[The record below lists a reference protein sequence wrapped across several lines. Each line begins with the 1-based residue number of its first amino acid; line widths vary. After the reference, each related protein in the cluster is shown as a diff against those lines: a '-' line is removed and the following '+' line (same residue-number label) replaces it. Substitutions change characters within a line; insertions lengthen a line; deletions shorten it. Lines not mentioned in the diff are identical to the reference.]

1 MVIIMNLFVLMVILS
16 PFTAVIP
23 GIYGIYL
30 VYKKKAKVLKNYLTI
45 GLILLFLCLLF
56 SGVINK
62 SIISI
67 GGAFLILTYIGIA
80 ILSQKYFIS
89 KKRIADALRLLLN
102 LSALTSIIGIVEKI
116 LFIIIGKP
124 THRIFSTYG
133 NPNMTG
139 AWFGSMILIAV
150 FLKYNYNDE
159 AENKKLNFLLA
170 LMISSLLLTES
181 TGAFIALLTSIG
193 AYFLVEKNKEIK
205 QCIIMIVTII
215 FIILAFV
222 FLQKSINSITVMDEV
237 RTSFGSRY
245 DIWFGSI
252 EMFLLKPLLGWGA
265 LGTLEHGI
273 EFMYNNGNVI
283 HSHNVWLTFL
293 VSGGILAFSIYIFIK
308 LNIFRDLLRI
318 YKKYDNYVCL
328 LTALNVMVIIQGLV
342 DCSLYAPQLGVLFI
356 AANSILYNISNGRVK
371 ESNNEEEKE
380 VESYKKNAV
389 AN

>member
-1 MVIIMNLFVLMVILS
+1 MNLFVLMVILS

-30 VYKKKAKVLKNYLTI
+30 VYKKKAKVLKNYLNI

-356 AANSILYNISNGRVK
+356 SASSILYNISNGRVK

>member
-30 VYKKKAKVLKNYLTI
+30 IYKKKAKVLKNYLTI
-45 GLILLFLCLLF
+45 GLILLFLCFLF

-67 GGAFLILTYIGIA
+67 AGSFLILTYIGVS

-89 KKRIADALRLLLN
+89 KKRIDDALSLLLN
-102 LSALTSIIGIVEKI
+102 LSALTSVIGIVEKI
-116 LFIIIGKP
+116 VFIIMGKP

-139 AWFGSMILIAV
+139 AWFGSMILIAL
-150 FLKYNYNDE
+150 FLKYNCNDK
-159 AENKKLNFLLA
+159 AENKKLNFLLV

-181 TGAFIALLTSIG
+181 TGAFIALLSSIG
-193 AYFLVEKNKEIK
+193 AYFLVEKNKETK
-205 QCIIMIVTII
+205 KCIIMIVTII

-222 FLQKSINSITVMDEV
+222 FLQKSINSITVIEEV

-293 VSGGILAFSIYIFIK
+293 VSGGILAFSIYLFIK
-308 LNIFRDLLRI
+308 LKIFSDLLRI
-318 YKKYDNYVCL
+318 YKKYDHYVCL

-371 ESNNEEEKE
+371 ESNNGKEKE
-380 VESYKKNAV
+380 VENYKKNMI

>member
-30 VYKKKAKVLKNYLTI
+30 VYKKKAKVLKNYLNI

-67 GGAFLILTYIGIA
+67 GGAFLILKYIGIA

-356 AANSILYNISNGRVK
+356 SASSILYNISNGRVK

>member
-1 MVIIMNLFVLMVILS
+1 MNLFVLMVILS

-30 VYKKKAKVLKNYLTI
+30 IYKKKAKVLKNYLTI
-45 GLILLFLCLLF
+45 GLILLFLCFLF

-67 GGAFLILTYIGIA
+67 AGSFLILTYIGVS

-89 KKRIADALRLLLN
+89 KKRIDDALRLLLN
-102 LSALTSIIGIVEKI
+102 LSALTSVIGIVEKI
-116 LFIIIGKP
+116 VFIIMGKP
-124 THRIFSTYG
+124 THRIFSTYVKS
-133 NPNMTG
+133 NMKG
-139 AWFGSMILIAV
+139 LWFGSMILIV
-150 FLKYNYNDE
+150 FFLKYNCNDK
-159 AENKKLNFLLA
+159 AENKKLNFLLV

-181 TGAFIALLTSIG
+181 TGAFIALLSSIG
-193 AYFLVEKNKEIK
+193 AYFLVEKNKETK
-205 QCIIMIVTII
+205 KCIIMIVTII

-222 FLQKSINSITVMDEV
+222 FLQKSINSITVIEEV

-293 VSGGILAFSIYIFIK
+293 VSGGILAFSIYLFIK
-308 LNIFRDLLRI
+308 LKIFSDLLRI
-318 YKKYDNYVCL
+318 YKKYDHYVCL

-371 ESNNEEEKE
+371 ESNNGKEKE
-380 VESYKKNAV
+380 VENYKKNMI

>member
-1 MVIIMNLFVLMVILS
+1 MNLFVLMVILS

-30 VYKKKAKVLKNYLTI
+30 IYKKKAKVLKNYLTI
-45 GLILLFLCLLF
+45 GLILLFLCFLF

-67 GGAFLILTYIGIA
+67 AGSFLILTYIGVS

-89 KKRIADALRLLLN
+89 KKRIDDALRLLLN
-102 LSALTSIIGIVEKI
+102 LSALTSVIGIVEKI
-116 LFIIIGKP
+116 VFIIMGKP

-139 AWFGSMILIAV
+139 AWFGSMILIAL
-150 FLKYNYNDE
+150 FFKYNCNDK
-159 AENKKLNFLLA
+159 AENKKLNFLLV

-181 TGAFIALLTSIG
+181 TGAFIALLSSIG
-193 AYFLVEKNKEIK
+193 AYFLVEKNKETK
-205 QCIIMIVTII
+205 KCIIMIVTII

-222 FLQKSINSITVMDEV
+222 FLQKSINSITVIEEV

-293 VSGGILAFSIYIFIK
+293 VSGGILAFSIYLFIK
-308 LNIFRDLLRI
+308 LKIFSDLLRI
-318 YKKYDNYVCL
+318 YKKYDHYVCL

>member
-1 MVIIMNLFVLMVILS
+1 MNLFVLMVILS

-30 VYKKKAKVLKNYLTI
+30 IYKKKAKVLKNYLTI
-45 GLILLFLCLLF
+45 GLILLFLCFLF

-67 GGAFLILTYIGIA
+67 AGSFLILTYIGVS

-89 KKRIADALRLLLN
+89 KKRIDDALRLLLN
-102 LSALTSIIGIVEKI
+102 LSALTSVIGIVEKI
-116 LFIIIGKP
+116 VFIIMGKP

-139 AWFGSMILIAV
+139 TWFGSMILIAL
-150 FLKYNYNDE
+150 FLKYNCNDK
-159 AENKKLNFLLA
+159 AENKKLNFLLV

-181 TGAFIALLTSIG
+181 TGAFIALLSSIG
-193 AYFLVEKNKEIK
+193 AYFLVEKNKETK
-205 QCIIMIVTII
+205 KCIIMIVTII

-222 FLQKSINSITVMDEV
+222 FLQKSINSITVIEEV

-293 VSGGILAFSIYIFIK
+293 VSGGILAFSIYLFIK
-308 LNIFRDLLRI
+308 LKIFSDLLRI
-318 YKKYDNYVCL
+318 YKKYDHYVCL

-371 ESNNEEEKE
+371 ESNNGKEKE
-380 VESYKKNAV
+380 VENYKKNMI

>member
-1 MVIIMNLFVLMVILS
+1 MNLFVLMVILS

-45 GLILLFLCLLF
+45 GLILLFLCFLF

-67 GGAFLILTYIGIA
+67 AGSFLILTYIGVS

-356 AANSILYNISNGRVK
+356 SASSILYNISNGRVK

>member
-1 MVIIMNLFVLMVILS
+1 MNLFVLMVVLS

-23 GIYGIYL
+23 GIYGIYIL
-30 VYKKKAKVLKNYLTI
+30 YKKKAEVLKNYLTVS
-45 GLILLFLCLLF
+45 LMLLFLCFFL
-56 SGVINK
+56 SGVVNA
-62 SIISI
+62 SILSVC
-67 GGAFLILTYIGIA
+67 GSFLLLIYIGIA
-80 ILSQKYFIS
+80 ILSQKYFVTQ
-89 KKRIADALRLLLN
+89 KRVNDVLRLLLK
-102 LSALTSIIGIVEKI
+102 LSSLTALIGIVEKVV
-116 LFIIIGKP
+116 FIFNGKEN
-124 THRIFSTYG
+124 HRIFSTYG

-139 AWFGSMILIAV
+139 AWFGSMILIAL
-150 FLKYNYNDE
+150 FLKYNCNDK
-159 AENKKLNFLLA
+159 AENKKLNFLLV

-181 TGAFIALLTSIG
+181 TGAFIALLSSIG
-193 AYFLVEKNKEIK
+193 AYFLVEKNKETK
-205 QCIIMIVTII
+205 KCIIMIVTII

-222 FLQKSINSITVMDEV
+222 FLQKSINSITVIEEV

-273 EFMYNNGNVI
+273 DFMYNNGNVI
-283 HSHNVWLTFL
+283 HSHNIWLTFL
-293 VSGGILAFSIYIFIK
+293 VSGGILAFSIYLFIK
-308 LNIFRDLLRI
+308 LKIFSDLLRI
-318 YKKYDNYVCL
+318 YKKYDHYVCL

-371 ESNNEEEKE
+371 ESNNGKEKE
-380 VESYKKNAV
+380 VENYKKNMI

>member
-30 VYKKKAKVLKNYLTI
+30 IYKKKAKVLKNYLTI
-45 GLILLFLCLLF
+45 GLILLFLCFLF

-356 AANSILYNISNGRVK
+356 SASSILYNISNGRVK

>member
-1 MVIIMNLFVLMVILS
+1 MVVIMNLFVLMVVLS

-23 GIYGIYL
+23 GIYGIYIL
-30 VYKKKAKVLKNYLTI
+30 YKKKAEVLKNYLTVS
-45 GLILLFLCLLF
+45 LMLLFLCFFL
-56 SGVINK
+56 SGVVNA
-62 SIISI
+62 SILSVC
-67 GGAFLILTYIGIA
+67 GSFLLLIYIGIA
-80 ILSQKYFIS
+80 ILSQKYFVTQ
-89 KKRIADALRLLLN
+89 KRVNDVLRLLLK
-102 LSALTSIIGIVEKI
+102 LSSLTALIGIVEKI
-116 LFIIIGKP
+116 VFIFNGKEN
-124 THRIFSTYG
+124 HRIFSTYG

-139 AWFGSMILIAV
+139 AWFGSMILIAL
-150 FLKYNYNDE
+150 FLKYNCNDK
-159 AENKKLNFLLA
+159 AENKKLNFLLV

-181 TGAFIALLTSIG
+181 TGAFIALLSSIG
-193 AYFLVEKNKEIK
+193 AYFLVEKNKETK
-205 QCIIMIVTII
+205 KCIIMIVTII
-215 FIILAFV
+215 FIILAVV
-222 FLQKSINSITVMDEV
+222 FLQKSINSITVIEEV

-293 VSGGILAFSIYIFIK
+293 VSGGILAFSIYLFIK
-308 LNIFRDLLRI
+308 LKIFSDLLRI
-318 YKKYDNYVCL
+318 YKKYDHYVCL

-371 ESNNEEEKE
+371 ESNNGKEKE
-380 VESYKKNAV
+380 VENYKKNMI

>member
-30 VYKKKAKVLKNYLTI
+30 IYKKKAKVLKNYLTI
-45 GLILLFLCLLF
+45 GLILLFLCFLF

-67 GGAFLILTYIGIA
+67 AGSFLILTYIGVS

-89 KKRIADALRLLLN
+89 KKRIDDALRLLLN

-293 VSGGILAFSIYIFIK
+293 VSGGILAFSIYLFIK
-308 LNIFRDLLRI
+308 LKIFSDLLRI

-356 AANSILYNISNGRVK
+356 SASSILYNISNGRVK

>member
-1 MVIIMNLFVLMVILS
+1 MVVIMNLFVLMVVLS

-23 GIYGIYL
+23 GIYGIYIL
-30 VYKKKAKVLKNYLTI
+30 YKKKAEVLKNYLTVS
-45 GLILLFLCLLF
+45 LMLLFLCFFL
-56 SGVINK
+56 SGVVNA
-62 SIISI
+62 SILSVC
-67 GGAFLILTYIGIA
+67 GSFLLLIYIGIA
-80 ILSQKYFIS
+80 ILSQKYFVTQ
-89 KKRIADALRLLLN
+89 KRVNDVLRLLLK
-102 LSALTSIIGIVEKI
+102 LSSLTALIGIVEKI
-116 LFIIIGKP
+116 VFIFNGKEN
-124 THRIFSTYG
+124 HRIFSTYG

-139 AWFGSMILIAV
+139 AWFGSMILIAL
-150 FLKYNYNDE
+150 FLKYNCNDK
-159 AENKKLNFLLA
+159 AENKKLNFLLV

-181 TGAFIALLTSIG
+181 TGAFIALLSSIG
-193 AYFLVEKNKEIK
+193 AYFLVEKNKETK
-205 QCIIMIVTII
+205 KCIIMIVTII

-222 FLQKSINSITVMDEV
+222 FLQKSINSITVIEEV

-293 VSGGILAFSIYIFIK
+293 VSGGILAFSIYLFIK
-308 LNIFRDLLRI
+308 LKIFSDLLRI
-318 YKKYDNYVCL
+318 YKKYDHYVCL

-371 ESNNEEEKE
+371 ESNNGKEKE
-380 VESYKKNAV
+380 VENYKKNMI

>member
-1 MVIIMNLFVLMVILS
+1 MVVIMNLFVLMVVLS

-23 GIYGIYL
+23 GIYGIYIL
-30 VYKKKAKVLKNYLTI
+30 YKKKAEVLKNYLTVS
-45 GLILLFLCLLF
+45 LMLLFLCFFL
-56 SGVINK
+56 SGVVNA
-62 SIISI
+62 SILSVC
-67 GGAFLILTYIGIA
+67 GSFLLLIYIGIA
-80 ILSQKYFIS
+80 ILSQKYFVTQ
-89 KKRIADALRLLLN
+89 KRVNDVLRLLLK
-102 LSALTSIIGIVEKI
+102 LSSLTALIGIVEKI
-116 LFIIIGKP
+116 VFIFNGKEN
-124 THRIFSTYG
+124 HRIFSTYG

-139 AWFGSMILIAV
+139 AWFGSMILIAL
-150 FLKYNYNDE
+150 FLIFNCNDK
-159 AENKKLNFLLA
+159 AENKKLNFLLV

-181 TGAFIALLTSIG
+181 TGAFIALLSSIG
-193 AYFLVEKNKEIK
+193 AYFLVEKNKETK
-205 QCIIMIVTII
+205 KCIIMIVTII

-222 FLQKSINSITVMDEV
+222 FLQKSINSITVIEEV

-293 VSGGILAFSIYIFIK
+293 VSGGILAFSIYLFIK
-308 LNIFRDLLRI
+308 LKIFSDLLRI
-318 YKKYDNYVCL
+318 YKKYDHYVCL

-371 ESNNEEEKE
+371 ESNNGKEKE
-380 VESYKKNAV
+380 VENYKKNMI

>member
-139 AWFGSMILIAV
+139 AWFGNMILIAV

>member
-1 MVIIMNLFVLMVILS
+1 MNLFVLMVVLS

-23 GIYGIYL
+23 GIYGIYIL
-30 VYKKKAKVLKNYLTI
+30 YKKKAEVLKNYLTVS
-45 GLILLFLCLLF
+45 LMLLFLCFFL
-56 SGVINK
+56 SGVVNA
-62 SIISI
+62 SILSVC
-67 GGAFLILTYIGIA
+67 GSFLLLIYIGIA
-80 ILSQKYFIS
+80 ILSQKYFVTQ
-89 KKRIADALRLLLN
+89 KRVNDVLRLLLK
-102 LSALTSIIGIVEKI
+102 LSSLTALIGIVEKI
-116 LFIIIGKP
+116 VFIFNGKEN
-124 THRIFSTYG
+124 HRIFSTYG

-139 AWFGSMILIAV
+139 AWFGSMILIAL
-150 FLKYNYNDE
+150 FLKYNCNDK
-159 AENKKLNFLLA
+159 AENKKLNFLLV

-181 TGAFIALLTSIG
+181 TGAFIALLSSIG
-193 AYFLVEKNKEIK
+193 AYFLVEKNKETK
-205 QCIIMIVTII
+205 KCIIMIVTII

-222 FLQKSINSITVMDEV
+222 FLQKSINSITVIEEV

-293 VSGGILAFSIYIFIK
+293 VSGGILAFSIYLFIK
-308 LNIFRDLLRI
+308 LKIFSDLLRI
-318 YKKYDNYVCL
+318 YKKYDHYVCL

-371 ESNNEEEKE
+371 ESNNGKEKE
-380 VESYKKNAV
+380 VENYKKNMI

>member
-1 MVIIMNLFVLMVILS
+1 MNLFVLMVVLS

-23 GIYGIYL
+23 GIYGIYIL
-30 VYKKKAKVLKNYLTI
+30 YKKKAEVLKNYLTVS
-45 GLILLFLCLLF
+45 LMLLFLCFFL
-56 SGVINK
+56 SGVVNA
-62 SIISI
+62 SILSVC
-67 GGAFLILTYIGIA
+67 GSFLLLIYIGIA
-80 ILSQKYFIS
+80 ILSQKYFVTQ
-89 KKRIADALRLLLN
+89 KRVNDVLKLLLK
-102 LSALTSIIGIVEKI
+102 LSSLTALIGIVEKI
-116 LFIIIGKP
+116 VFIFNGKEN
-124 THRIFSTYG
+124 HRIFSTYG

-139 AWFGSMILIAV
+139 AWFGSMILIAL
-150 FLKYNYNDE
+150 FLKYNCNDK
-159 AENKKLNFLLA
+159 AENKKLNFLLV

-181 TGAFIALLTSIG
+181 TGAFIALLSSIG
-193 AYFLVEKNKEIK
+193 AYFLVEKNKETK
-205 QCIIMIVTII
+205 KCIIMIVTII

-222 FLQKSINSITVMDEV
+222 FLQKSINSITVIEEV

-293 VSGGILAFSIYIFIK
+293 VSGGILAFSIYLFIK
-308 LNIFRDLLRI
+308 LKIFSDLLRI
-318 YKKYDNYVCL
+318 YKKYDHYVCL

-371 ESNNEEEKE
+371 ESNNGKEKE
-380 VESYKKNAV
+380 VENYKKNMI

>member
-1 MVIIMNLFVLMVILS
+1 
-16 PFTAVIP
+16 
-23 GIYGIYL
+23 
-30 VYKKKAKVLKNYLTI
+30 
-45 GLILLFLCLLF
+45 
-56 SGVINK
+56 
-62 SIISI
+62 
-67 GGAFLILTYIGIA
+67 
-80 ILSQKYFIS
+80 
-89 KKRIADALRLLLN
+89 
-102 LSALTSIIGIVEKI
+102 
-116 LFIIIGKP
+116 
-124 THRIFSTYG
+124 
-133 NPNMTG
+133 MTG
-139 AWFGSMILIAV
+139 AWFGSMMLIAL
-150 FLKYNYNDE
+150 FLKYNCNDK
-159 AENKKLNFLLA
+159 AENKKLNFLLV

-181 TGAFIALLTSIG
+181 TGAFIALLSSIG
-193 AYFLVEKNKEIK
+193 AYFLVEKNKETK
-205 QCIIMIVTII
+205 KCIIMIVTII

-222 FLQKSINSITVMDEV
+222 FLQKSINSITVIEEV

-293 VSGGILAFSIYIFIK
+293 VSGGILAFSIYLFIK
-308 LNIFRDLLRI
+308 LKIFSDLLRI
-318 YKKYDNYVCL
+318 YKKYDHYVCL

-371 ESNNEEEKE
+371 ESNNGKEKE
-380 VESYKKNAV
+380 VENYKKNMI